1 MTLTK
6 KELMTAVK
14 LCSDV
19 AVQRGLPNMR
29 IRPKSHVHYHVRP
42 PFHAHHKKQQQSTTK
57 TTTNTGTSTT
67 AMVVKVHSTSTAM
80 VQATNNSKGETA
92 KYFQLHKKTILIMIE
107 SNCITVFA

>member
-29 IRPKSHVHYHVRP
+29 IRPKSHVHYNVRP
-42 PFHAHHKKQQQSTTK
+42 PFHAHHKKQQPSVTLNKGISSSSVISGKGKVVSTPLVHAPSNAK
-57 TTTNTGTSTT
+57 SKFVYYNTF
-67 AMVVKVHSTSTAM
+67 HRI
-80 VQATNNSKGETA
+80 QNIFER
-92 KYFQLHKKTILIMIE
+92 LID
-107 SNCITVFA
+107 

>member
-29 IRPKSHVHYHVRP
+29 IRPKSHVHYNVRP
-42 PFHAHHKKQQQSTTK
+42 PFHAHHKKHQPST
-57 TTTNTGTSTT
+57 TTTNNGVSSTPLI
-67 AMVVKVHSTSTAM
+67 VKSHST
-80 VQATNNSKGETA
+80 ATPLIHATSSPKG
-92 KYFQLHKKTILIMIE
+92 
-107 SNCITVFA
+107 

>member
-29 IRPKSHVHYHVRP
+29 IRPKSHVHYNVRP
-42 PFHAHHKKQQQSTTK
+42 PFHAHIKKQQPSLVSKTGVSSSSVIAGKGRVVTTP
-57 TTTNTGTSTT
+57 
-67 AMVVKVHSTSTAM
+67 VVVHAPSISKGNSTAD
-80 VQATNNSKGETA
+80 
-92 KYFQLHKKTILIMIE
+92 H
-107 SNCITVFA
+107 

>member
-29 IRPKSHVHYHVRP
+29 IRPKSHVHYNVRP
-42 PFHAHHKKQQQSTTK
+42 PFHAHHKKQQHSVALNKGISSSSIISGKGRVVSTPLVHAPSNAK
-57 TTTNTGTSTT
+57 SKFAYYNTF
-67 AMVVKVHSTSTAM
+67 HRI
-80 VQATNNSKGETA
+80 QNI
-92 KYFQLHKKTILIMIE
+92 IL
-107 SNCITVFA
+107 N

>member
-29 IRPKSHVHYHVRP
+29 IRPKSHVHYNVRT
-42 PFHAHHKKQQQSTTK
+42 PFHAHHRKPRPSNDGISNNVANDVANPSTPM
-57 TTTNTGTSTT
+57 TNGP
-67 AMVVKVHSTSTAM
+67 VHSKCKIS
-80 VQATNNSKGETA
+80 
-92 KYFQLHKKTILIMIE
+92 IMIVDTIII
-107 SNCITVFA
+107 ITKGLNENTIYRL

>member
-29 IRPKSHVHYHVRP
+29 IRPKSHVHYHVRA
-42 PFHAHHKKQQQSTTK
+42 PFHGHAKRQQSRID
-57 TTTNTGTSTT
+57 TGLSSTSLTVKSNNTSTPLGH
-67 AMVVKVHSTSTAM
+67 VSLS
-80 VQATNNSKGETA
+80 SKGDT
-92 KYFQLHKKTILIMIE
+92 LIGSIRNA
-107 SNCITVFA
+107 S

>member
-29 IRPKSHVHYHVRP
+29 IRPKSHVHYNVRP
-42 PFHAHHKKQQQSTTK
+42 PFHAHHKKLHPSL
-57 TTTNTGTSTT
+57 TTNAEISNSSTIPGRGRI
-67 AMVVKVHSTSTAM
+67 VSTPLGSS
-80 VQATNNSKGETA
+80 NSKGI
-92 KYFQLHKKTILIMIE
+92 LHYRAFNMID
-107 SNCITVFA
+107 ID